1 MDSISDQS
9 QPRISIDP
17 SLLQA
22 WADVLEN
29 IPDAVFIVGGMAS
42 GGQILYLNSQAT
54 RMFGYERS
62 ELLNQSIDILVP
74 PPVRERHMR
83 HRSEYARAP
92 KLRAMGADLAL
103 LGRRRDGTE
112 FPIDVL
118 LNHNDRTSSPAT
130 IAIVRDMTDR
140 QRLEDA
146 LTQARDSAIRANEVK
161 SRFLAAASHDL
172 RQPLQTIWSL
182 QSVLA
187 RAFKD
192 TEYAPHLALLEEAVH
207 SMDHM
212 LSSLVDINR
221 LEKGAIQPIIRDFPL
236 QEILPLLRS
245 EFAYA
250 ASTKSLALEVEDS
263 REFARS
269 DPMLLPV
276 ILRNLLGNAIKYTK
290 QGAIQLRVRA
300 DGPQLFIDIVDSGPG
315 IPPEHLQRLFEA
327 FYQIDNPNR
336 DQSQGVGLGLSIV
349 QTI

>member
-146 LTQARDSAIRANEVK
+146 LTQARDSAIRANEVICANPCRLSGVCSQCWRGPSK
-161 SRFLAAASHDL
+161 IPNTLRISRCL
-172 RQPLQTIWSL
+172 RKRCIVWITCCPPWST
-182 QSVLA
+182 S
-187 RAFKD
+187 
-192 TEYAPHLALLEEAVH
+192 
-207 SMDHM
+207 
-212 LSSLVDINR
+212 
-221 LEKGAIQPIIRDFPL
+221 
-236 QEILPLLRS
+236 
-245 EFAYA
+245 
-250 ASTKSLALEVEDS
+250 
-263 REFARS
+263 
-269 DPMLLPV
+269 
-276 ILRNLLGNAIKYTK
+276 
-290 QGAIQLRVRA
+290 
-300 DGPQLFIDIVDSGPG
+300 ID
-315 IPPEHLQRLFEA
+315 
-327 FYQIDNPNR
+327 
-336 DQSQGVGLGLSIV
+336 
-349 QTI
+349 